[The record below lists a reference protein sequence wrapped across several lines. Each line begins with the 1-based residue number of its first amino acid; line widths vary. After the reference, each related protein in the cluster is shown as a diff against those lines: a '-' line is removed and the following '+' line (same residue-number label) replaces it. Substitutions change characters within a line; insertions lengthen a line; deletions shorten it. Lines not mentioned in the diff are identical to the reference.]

1 MLVLIVA
8 GTSLIGCGSSLNS
21 EIGGSTSSQL
31 VASEK
36 SSETK
41 VGSVKPAAVLGA
53 DAATAKTV
61 SHSNAA
67 RSAQKFT
74 DAATP
79 GTTGYKIGPLDVIEV
94 AVYKVPDLTKTVQVA
109 DTGSVS
115 LPLVGE
121 VQVVGRTAQD
131 LERDLTQRLGA
142 KYLQN
147 PQVNVYIRE
156 YNSQRVTVE
165 GAVKS
170 PGVYPLKGKTTL
182 LQTVA
187 SAGGLADNADSTIV
201 VFRQENGKR
210 AAAKFDL
217 DDIRSGSA
225 EDPALQAGDVIVV
238 SNSMIKTGLGN
249 VLKLLPLVGLFALL

>member
-1 MLVLIVA
+1 
-8 GTSLIGCGSSLNS
+8 
-21 EIGGSTSSQL
+21 
-31 VASEK
+31 
-36 SSETK
+36 
-41 VGSVKPAAVLGA
+41 
-53 DAATAKTV
+53 
-61 SHSNAA
+61 
-67 RSAQKFT
+67 
-74 DAATP
+74 
-79 GTTGYKIGPLDVIEV
+79 
-94 AVYKVPDLTKTVQVA
+94 VQVA

-131 LERDLTQRLGA
+131 LERDLTRRLGA